1 MKRAVRQRTGFGCV
15 ICGHPITQYEHIIP
29 WAEVKTHDVA
39 NITLLCWNHHGEVT
53 KGLLSKT
60 IVREHDRDP
69 HNLKRGRTTPYAL
82 PFDKAHS
89 PRFMLGGHEF
99 RAPAG
104 ATKFFP
110 VVIDNEPQM
119 RIDAENGRAVLTLTL
134 RDQQDRPILSVH
146 RNELRVSVGAFDYRV
161 EGQEFRIDEARR
173 GTVLRMRYDHEQNAI
188 KIEQAVFRARGIE
201 FQVRDGAPIHTASTS
216 GARVNV
222 NGSIIGQVGIA
233 LGKYSLGMG
242 AAIWNG
248 DPARQ
253 PGPSGELA
261 FGRVSAP
268 SGTL

>member
-29 WAEVKTHDVA
+29 WAEVKAHDVA

-60 IVREHDRDP
+60 AVREHDRDP
-69 HNLKRGRTTPYAL
+69 HNLKRGRTTPYPL
-82 PFDKAHS
+82 PFDRAHS
-89 PRFMLGGHEF
+89 PRFLLGGHEF

-146 RNELRVSVGAFDYRV
+146 RNELRVNVGAFDYRV

-173 GTVLRMRYDHEQNAI
+173 GTVLRMRYEHEQNAI
-188 KIEQAVFRARGIE
+188 QIEQAVFRARGVE
-201 FQVRDGAPIHTASTS
+201 FQVRDGAPIHTASAS

-242 AAIWNG
+242 AAIWNE

-253 PGPSGELA
+253 PHPAGERA
-261 FGRVSAP
+261 FGRVSPP